1 MSSWRNLNR
10 PTRGFGFGERAFDLL
25 LGVALAHDA
34 RLRALLCRVNT
45 AAFAGS
51 APDFD
56 LFERVGEDFCGVVEL
71 GFGGCGGRDEA

>member
-1 MSSWRNLNR
+1 MASGRDLNR
-10 PTRGFGFGERAFDLL
+10 PARGFGFGERVFDLL

-45 AAFAGS
+45 ATLSGS
-51 APDFD
+51 TPEFD
-56 LFERVGEDFCGVVEL
+56 LFERVGEDFYGVVEL